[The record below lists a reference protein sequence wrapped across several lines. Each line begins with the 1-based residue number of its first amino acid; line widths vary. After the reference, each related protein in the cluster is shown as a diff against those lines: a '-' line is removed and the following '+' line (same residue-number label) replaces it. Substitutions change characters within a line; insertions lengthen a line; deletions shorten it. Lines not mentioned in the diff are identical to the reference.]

1 MHVNYLYWLMNSVD
15 PNMQESISV
24 LTNLKSLE
32 QGLVDW
38 KSLEEPQGKRWG
50 QKVSSYVQWM
60 NLETRWC
67 HNGGTIAPAQSLPG
81 GGQGS
86 EGQALLSLPSH
97 SSAQQSPQSTCSTA
111 SSPTRMTEALLS
123 KSSLCK
129 LPFVDV
135 KKKKINNRIIGGG
148 LLMTVNH
155 KIL

>member
-15 PNMQESISV
+15 PNMQESISI

-50 QKVSSYVQWM
+50 QKVSSYMQWM

-67 HNGGTIAPAQSLPG
+67 HSGGTIASKLAWGWTGLWGASFALITQSLIRTTKSTEHLLH
-81 GGQGS
+81 S
-86 EGQALLSLPSH
+86 ELTHQDDRGTPFQVITLQA
-97 SSAQQSPQSTCSTA
+97 
-111 SSPTRMTEALLS
+111 
-123 KSSLCK
+123 
-129 LPFVDV
+129 PFCWC
-135 KKKKINNRIIGGG
+135 KKKINTQIIGGG